1 MPSCRR
7 GSLASPGALPA
18 GAGKEKMKI
27 HEHQAKQLMAARG
40 IPVPLGRVARSVDEA
55 VAAVRPLIDESGNPV
70 VVVKSQIHA
79 GGRGKGTF
87 KEHPDVRGVNVVTEG
102 IADGPSAAEEKVR
115 ELAQKMLGSTLV
127 TIQTGEEGKQ
137 VNRLYVEQGID
148 IARELYLAVLLD
160 RARSRNIVMA
170 STEGGM
176 EIEKVAEETPEK
188 ILRAEIDPAI
198 GLAAFQANEL
208 AHGLG
213 IEGDHAK
220 NFSKF
225 VKALADAAMELDT
238 DMIEINPLVITAD
251 GQVMALD
258 GKMSFDDNALYRHPD
273 IAAMRDESEEDP
285 LELAAKNAGL
295 NYIKL
300 DGTIGCLV
308 NGAGLAMA
316 TMDTI
321 KHVGAEPANFLD
333 VGGGATADQVTTAF
347 QIITKDPSVKGIF
360 VNIFGGI
367 MRCDVIASG
376 IVEAVERVG
385 LEVPLVV
392 RLEGTNV
399 EEGKRIIEES
409 DLQVTNADDLRDGA
423 VKIVELTT

>member
-1 MPSCRR
+1 
-7 GSLASPGALPA
+7 
-18 GAGKEKMKI
+18 MKI
-27 HEHQAKQLMAARG
+27 HEYQAKELMAARG
-40 IPVPLGRVARSVDEA
+40 IAVPQGRVATTVDEA
-55 VAAVRPLIDESGNPV
+55 VAAVRPLIEATGNPV

-87 KEHPDVRGVNVVTEG
+87 KEHPDVHGVNVVTAG
-102 IADGPSAAEEKVR
+102 IRGGPEAAEEEVR
-115 ELAQKMLGSTLV
+115 RLAARMLGSTLV
-127 TIQTGEEGKQ
+127 TVQTGDEGKQ

-160 RARSRNIVMA
+160 RASSRNIVMA

-188 ILRAEIDPAI
+188 ILRQEIDPGF
-198 GLAAFQANEL
+198 GLLNFQAHEL
-208 AHGLG
+208 AIDLGLS
-213 IEGDHAK
+213 GDAATS
-220 NFSKF
+220 FIGF
-225 VKALADAAMELDT
+225 VRSLADTAMELDT
-238 DMIEINPLVITAD
+238 DLIEINPLVVTGD
-251 GQVMALD
+251 GQVLALD
-258 GKMSFDDNALYRHPD
+258 AKVAIDDNALFRHPD
-273 IAAMRDESEEDP
+273 VAAMRDESEEDP
-285 LELAAKNAGL
+285 AEVRAKNAGL

-321 KHVGAEPANFLD
+321 KHVGGEPANFLD
-333 VGGGATADQVTTAF
+333 VGGGATADQVTTGF
-347 QIITKDPSVKGIF
+347 EIITSDPAVKGIF

-367 MRCDVIASG
+367 MRCDVIATG
-376 IVEAVERVG
+376 IVEAVNRVG

-399 EEGKRIIEES
+399 EEGRRILAES
-409 DLQVTNADDLRDGA
+409 GLAVVTADSLRDGA
-423 VKIVELTT
+423 EKILELAS

>member
-1 MPSCRR
+1 
-7 GSLASPGALPA
+7 
-18 GAGKEKMKI
+18 MKI

-70 VVVKSQIHA
+70 VVLKSQIHA

-87 KEHPDVRGVNVVTEG
+87 REHPDVRGVNVVTEG
-102 IADGPSAAEEKVR
+102 IANGPGAAEEKVR

-127 TIQTGEEGKQ
+127 TIQTGDEGKQ
-137 VNRLYVEQGID
+137 VNRLYVEQGIE

-160 RARSRNIVMA
+160 RSTSRNIVMA

-176 EIEKVAEETPEK
+176 DIEKVAEETPEK
-188 ILRAEIDPAI
+188 LLRAEIDPAI

-213 IEGDHAK
+213 IEGDAAK
-220 NFSKF
+220 NFSRF

-238 DMIEINPLVITAD
+238 DLIEINPLVITGK

-273 IAAMRDESEEDP
+273 IADMRDESEEDP
-285 LELAAKNAGL
+285 SELAAKNAGL

-399 EEGKRIIEES
+399 EEGKRIIDES

>member
-1 MPSCRR
+1 
-7 GSLASPGALPA
+7 
-18 GAGKEKMKI
+18 MKI
-27 HEHQAKQLMAARG
+27 HEHQAKQLMAVRG

-55 VAAVRPLIDESGNPV
+55 VAAVRPLIEESGNPV
-70 VVVKSQIHA
+70 VVLKAQIHA

-87 KEHPDVRGVNVVTEG
+87 KQHPDVRGVSVITAG
-102 IADGPSAAEEKVR
+102 ISGGPGAAEEQVR
-115 ELAQKMLGSTLV
+115 ALAQRMLGSTLV
-127 TIQTGEEGKQ
+127 TIQTGPEGKV
-137 VNRLYVEQGID
+137 VNRLYLEQGID

-160 RARSRNIVMA
+160 RGMSRNLVVA

-188 ILRAEIDPAI
+188 ILRAVIDPAI

-208 AHGLG
+208 SFGLG
-213 IEGDHAK
+213 LEGEPAK
-220 NFSKF
+220 SFIRF
-225 VKALADAAMELDT
+225 VKMVADAAVELDT
-238 DMIEINPLVITAD
+238 DLLEINPLVVTGD
-251 GQVMALD
+251 GRVLALD
-258 GKMSFDDNALYRHPD
+258 AKMGFDDNSLYRHPE
-273 IAAMRDESEEDP
+273 IADMRDESEEDP
-285 LELAAKNAGL
+285 AEVIAKNAGL

-321 KHVGAEPANFLD
+321 KHVGGEPANFLD

-347 QIITKDPSVKGIF
+347 QIITRDPNVKGIF

-367 MRCDVIASG
+367 MRCDIIATG

-385 LEVPLVV
+385 LKVPLVV

-399 EEGKRIIEES
+399 ELGKRIIEES
-409 DLQVTNADDLRDGA
+409 GLEVVNADSLRDGA
-423 VKIVELTT
+423 EKILAATR